1 MKPFTKTELKMMVY
15 RRTQQGMSYDQACK
29 EVSELIKQVKQNKK
43 DGKRDRKKVEKNQ

>member
-29 EVSELIKQVKQNKK
+29 EVSELIEEVKQNRKKK
-43 DGKRDRKKVEKNQ
+43 DRSKVEKN